1 MQSSILTL
9 SNGFLGIDNRVMK
22 SESGFSFAIASKPF
36 DFIREFTFGTTLM
49 ADRPDKTRSS
59 CRRNLSSMSLLKTFR
74 DCGLHLEKRVV
85 GNSGAV
91 KKSHHFH
98 DCVLHRLVP
107 PDWVPVV

>member
-1 MQSSILTL
+1 MDL
-9 SNGFLGIDNRVMK
+9 NCFK
-22 SESGFSFAIASKPF
+22 F
-36 DFIREFTFGTTLM
+36 DFNREFTFGTTLM

-59 CRRNLSSMSLLKTFR
+59 CRRILSSMSLLKTFT
-74 DCGLHLEKRVV
+74 DCGLHLEKRIV

-91 KKSHHFH
+91 KKSDHFH